1 MEPSQPL
8 SIQEAIH
15 QKMHHNQNPSKMFI
29 SESDLRTVWQ
39 EYTLSSIFPNQ
50 RWTMDQWR
58 RIRTEYL
65 KVLSILILIDW
76 TPLAENFR
84 ALFYMYPDRRDES
97 LPFSKDKLSFLGTS
111 ALIFFQS
118 QFAFLPV
125 VIQDKDE
132 MFVHNLKPLERLP
145 FIEEACDIGSG
156 GFGDVTK
163 VMIAPRCLLS
173 KGSENR
179 EVFKKKLSKIIPHV
193 ANRQLGQG
201 CRL

>member
-1 MEPSQPL
+1 MEPNQPL

-15 QKMHHNQNPSKMFI
+15 QKMHHNQNPSKAFI
-29 SESDLRTVWQ
+29 TDSELRTVWN
-39 EYTLSSIFPNQ
+39 EYTLSTIFPNQ
-50 RWTMDQWR
+50 RWTIEQWR

-84 ALFYMYPDRRDES
+84 ALFFMYPDRNDAH
-97 LPFSKDKLSFLGTS
+97 LPFSKDQLSFLGLS
-111 ALIFFQS
+111 ALNFFHS

-125 VIQDKDE
+125 VIQDLDE

-163 VMIAPRCLLS
+163 VVIAPRCLLKNKS
-173 KGSENR
+173 SENR
-179 EVFKKKLSKIIPHV
+179 EVFSQKKPPFPNLSLTWLIV
-193 ANRQLGQG
+193 N
-201 CRL
+201 